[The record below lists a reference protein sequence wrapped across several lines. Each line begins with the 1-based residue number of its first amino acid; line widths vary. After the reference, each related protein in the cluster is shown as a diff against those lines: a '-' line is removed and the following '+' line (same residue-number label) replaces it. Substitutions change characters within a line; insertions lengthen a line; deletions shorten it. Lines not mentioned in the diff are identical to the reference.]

1 MQIFVKTLTGKVC
14 VLPCNL
20 VLFIMGYK
28 ALQACK
34 RKAGSERL
42 ELCLV
47 WLSCCT
53 ARTTLGAIVAIFQT
67 ITLDV
72 EAADTIENVKQKIQ
86 VCEHTL
92 VDLAKRLAGTGWLAA
107 SQCCSAMHA
116 AWCSLPLPD
125 KWYTQYV

>member
-20 VLFIMGYK
+20 VLFIAGYM

-53 ARTTLGAIVAIFQT
+53 AHTTLGAIVAIFQT

-86 VCEHTL
+86 VCEQ
-92 VDLAKRLAGTGWLAA
+92 RAGGLGPEAGSTGWLAA
-107 SQCCSAMHA
+107 SQCC
-116 AWCSLPLPD
+116 
-125 KWYTQYV
+125 